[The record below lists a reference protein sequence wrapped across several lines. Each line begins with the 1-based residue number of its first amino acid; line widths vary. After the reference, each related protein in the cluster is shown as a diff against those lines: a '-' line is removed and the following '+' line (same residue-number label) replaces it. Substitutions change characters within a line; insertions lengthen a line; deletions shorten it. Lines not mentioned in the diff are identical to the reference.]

1 MRKCLTVL
9 FAVALCLAGCSA
21 NNSNESGDDT
31 AVNDAGPESIN
42 TDLHNISVKCSG
54 IDAYDGAYDA
64 YTIPS
69 SIGKFLILNITKTN
83 DFLVW
88 VNGCEAG
95 VLHKDGTY
103 KPLIKPRGDYE
114 DISVIFSDNEHIV
127 YLAYETGEFNG
138 SIGVKGDGEYE
149 IRLTDYSSESD
160 VLIYKTDVKYRFA
173 LSDAVIVD
181 NIVYFD
187 IVNCIDEK
195 GYPTVQSIMSYDME
209 SGAIETVSEDSS
221 TPYVYGDGLAYV
233 KNGQLVLLEDGVE
246 SLLVDLKD
254 TGLYREIDS
263 LYISDEVIA
272 YSYPVYTDE
281 LDPERCSGAGVGY
294 LDDLTEKHNIAD
306 DGGSVSYFDT
316 VSFDNDLAV
325 WNDSSSG
332 RYPMF
337 YDRKSDKIFVIY
349 GEEELDYQCMA
360 ANGKLYFV
368 YPDENE
374 ARVITVDTESF

>member
-1 MRKCLTVL
+1 MKRCLTVL

-31 AVNDAGPESIN
+31 AVNDAAPESIN

-54 IDAYDGAYDA
+54 IDAYNGDYDA
-64 YTIPS
+64 YTIPT
-69 SIGKFLILNITKTN
+69 SIGKFSILNITKTN

-88 VNGCEAG
+88 ANGGEAG

-103 KPLIKPRGDYE
+103 KPLIKLRGDYE

-138 SIGVKGDGEYE
+138 SIGAKGDGEYE

-160 VLIYKTDVKYRFA
+160 VLIYKTEIKSRFVP
-173 LSDAVIVD
+173 SDAVIVD

-187 IVNCIDEK
+187 IVDHIDEQ
-195 GYPTVQSIMSYDME
+195 GYAVQSLLSYDME
-209 SGAIETVSEDSS
+209 SGAVETVSENGCA
-221 TPYVYGDGLAYV
+221 PYVYGDGLAYV
-233 KNGQLVLLEDGVE
+233 EDTRLVLLKDGVE

-272 YSYPVYTDE
+272 YSYPVY
-281 LDPERCSGAGVGY
+281 DPQNPEWCNGAGVGY
-294 LDDLTEKHNIAD
+294 LDDLTKKHNIAD
-306 DGGSVSYFDT
+306 DGGSVCYFNT

>member
-1 MRKCLTVL
+1 MKKCIAVL
-9 FAVALCLAGCSA
+9 LAAVLCLNGCSA

-31 AVNDAGPESIN
+31 AVNDAGSESIN
-42 TDLHNISVKCSG
+42 NDLHNISVKCSG

-69 SIGKFLILNITKTN
+69 SIGKFSILNITKTN

-88 VNGCEAG
+88 ANSSEAG

-103 KPLIKPRGDYE
+103 KPLIKPRGDNE

-195 GYPTVQSIMSYDME
+195 GYPTVQSSISYYME

-233 KNGQLVLLEDGVE
+233 KNGQLVLLKDGVE
-246 SLLVDLKD
+246 SLLVDLND
-254 TGLYREIDS
+254 TELYREIDS

-272 YSYPVYTDE
+272 YSYPVYDPQ
-281 LDPERCSGAGVGY
+281 DPEWCNGAGVGY
-294 LDDLTEKHNIAD
+294 LDDLTKKHNIAD
-306 DGGSVSYFDT
+306 DGGSVSYFNT

-325 WNDSSSG
+325 WNDLSSG

-349 GEEELDYQCMA
+349 DEEELDYQCMA
-360 ANGKLYFV
+360 VNGKLYFV

-374 ARVITVDTESF
+374 ARVITVDTKNF